1 MIGKIPNLPEYVVI
15 VGPTAV
21 GKTDVSIQI
30 AKHFNGEIISADSRL
45 FYRGM
50 DIGTAKPT
58 KEELLS
64 VRHHLIDVADPD
76 ETWSLSKYH
85 RRVYQLLEEITQRE
99 KLPVL
104 VGGTGQY
111 IFSIIEN
118 WKIPE
123 VRPDQDMR
131 DALYDWV
138 DKISPS
144 GLYERLVHIDPEV
157 EAIIQPENVRRT
169 VRALEVIF
177 HSGKKFTDSRGPGPQ
192 LYQPIMIGLSRSR
205 EILYQ
210 RIDQRLDRMLENGF
224 IKEVKA
230 LIEEGYP
237 PDSPAFSAIG
247 YRQLIAYLQGYISL
261 KDAIMEI
268 RKSSRILVRRQSN
281 WFKQSDE
288 RIKWFDMET
297 TAIQEIIQYIESR
310 LQEVG
315 KP

>member
-1 MIGKIPNLPEYVVI
+1 MIGRNSNPPVYLAI

-21 GKTDVSIQI
+21 GKTDVSLQI

-58 KEELLS
+58 KEELRS

-76 ETWSLSKYH
+76 ETWSLAKYH
-85 RRVYQLLEEITQRE
+85 RRVYTLLEEITQRE

-118 WKIPE
+118 WNIPE
-123 VRPDQDMR
+123 VKPDQEMR
-131 DALYDWV
+131 DVLNDWV
-138 DKISPS
+138 DEISPI
-144 GLYERLVHIDPEV
+144 GLYERLVHIDPEA
-157 EAIIQPENVRRT
+157 EGIIQPQNVRRT

-177 HSGKKFTDSRGPGPQ
+177 HSGIKFTDSRGPGPQ
-192 LYQPIMIGLSRSR
+192 LYQPIMIGLNRSR

-224 IKEVKA
+224 VKEVKA
-230 LIEEGYP
+230 LIDKGYP

-247 YRQLIAYLQGYISL
+247 YRQLIAYLQDSISL
-261 KDAIMEI
+261 EDAILEI
-268 RKSSRILVRRQSN
+268 RKLSRILVRRQSS
-281 WFKQSDE
+281 WFKNSDE

-297 TAIQEIIQYIESR
+297 TEIQEIIKHIETR